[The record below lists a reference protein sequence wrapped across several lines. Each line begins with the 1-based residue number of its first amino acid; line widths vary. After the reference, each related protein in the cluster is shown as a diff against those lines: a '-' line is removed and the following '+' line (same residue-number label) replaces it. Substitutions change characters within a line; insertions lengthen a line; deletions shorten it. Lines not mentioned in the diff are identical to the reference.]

1 MGDNT
6 TLLRRGAQLSY
17 VRTANGYE
25 VDVLAE
31 HPNGRRELVQICT
44 DLDSPATRT
53 RELRAL
59 TESLAEPLGQG
70 AEAVVISL
78 DQRQPGSDWPQAVH
92 WRSAVE
98 WLLEVH
104 PDPN

>member
-1 MGDNT
+1 M
-6 TLLRRGAQLSY
+6 
-17 VRTANGYE
+17 RTANGYE

-31 HPNGRRELVQICT
+31 HPNGKRELVQICA

-59 TESLAEPLGQG
+59 TDCLAEPQG
-70 AEAVVISL
+70 VS
-78 DQRQPGSDWPQAVH
+78 

-98 WLLEVH
+98 WLLEVD
-104 PDPN
+104 PDPS

>member
-1 MGDNT
+1 ME
-6 TLLRRGAQLSY
+6 LLRRGAQLSY
-17 VRTANGYE
+17 VRSANGYE

-31 HPNGRRELVQICT
+31 HPNGKRELVQICA

-59 TESLAEPLGQG
+59 TECLAEPLGQG

-78 DQRQPGSDWPQAVH
+78 DQRQPGSDWPQGVS

-98 WLLEVH
+98 WLLESH